1 MESMP
6 FDAIDFSKE
15 AEARLADSAPA
26 SSDSVWRAFL
36 RRVQDTVGRSQPG
49 ATVALLNDARDM
61 LASERLW
68 IQGRYVMG
76 NRRCAMGALQD
87 AGRQYRR
94 RVRLEA
100 AAVLTNVARSHGF
113 SSVEQMND
121 TVTHGEVLAA
131 FDLAVA
137 RARYNVSGRA

>member
-1 MESMP
+1 MP
-6 FDAIDFSKE
+6 FDAVDFSKNGE
-15 AEARLADSAPA
+15 VSLATTSRAT
-26 SSDSVWRAFL
+26 SRSVWRAFL
-36 RRVQDTVGRSQPG
+36 RRLQDTLGRTQPG

-94 RVRLEA
+94 RVRLDA

-121 TVTHGEVLAA
+121 TVTHHEVLAA

-137 RARYNVSGRA
+137 RARFSDSGRG